1 MSLFGKYDVVLAPMA
16 GLTDIYFRDIAK
28 SCGAD
33 LTYTEMVSA
42 QGLNYKSKKTFD
54 LLKVGD
60 KENRVA
66 VQLFGHDERVLSEMA
81 KIVEDNLEEKL
92 VLLEVNMGCPAR
104 KIVSK
109 GDGCALMKNEALAGH
124 IIESIRRS
132 VSTPVTAKFRR
143 GYYENSETCVSFAK
157 ILESAGAHA
166 ITVHG
171 RYAEQMYRGKSDNS
185 AIKRVV
191 EAVNIPVVGNGDIT
205 CGKDALDMIDS
216 TGVVAIM
223 VARAALSNPFIFEE
237 CKAALVGMPYKQRS
251 SIDILNIAIRHV
263 NSFPDTYNFAHF
275 RKHAMYYIKGLKG
288 SVVARNMISTANS
301 APEFESIFKKLIEV
315 NS

>member
-1 MSLFGKYDVVLAPMA
+1 MA
-16 GLTDIYFRDIAK
+16 GLTDVYFREIAEN
-28 SCGAD
+28 CGAD
-33 LTYTEMVSA
+33 LAYTEMVSA

-54 LLKVGD
+54 LIKVSSAE
-60 KENRVA
+60 KSVA

-81 KIVEDNLEEKL
+81 KVVEDTLEEKL
-92 VLLEVNMGCPAR
+92 AYLEVNMGCPAR

-124 IIESIRRS
+124 IIEAIKSF

-157 ILESAGAHA
+157 TLESAGADA

-171 RYAEQMYRGKSDNS
+171 RYAEQMYRGKSDMS

-191 EAVNIPVVGNGDIT
+191 EAVSIPVVGNGDIT
-205 CGKDALDMIDS
+205 CGKDALDVIDS
-216 TGVVAIM
+216 TGVTAVMI
-223 VARAALSNPFIFEE
+223 ARAALSNPFIFEE
-237 CKAALVGMPYKQRS
+237 CKATLAGMPYKKRS

-263 NSFPDTYNFAHF
+263 KSFPDTYNFAHF
-275 RKHAMYYIKGLKG
+275 RKHAMYYIKGMKG
-288 SVVARNMISTANS
+288 SSPARNAISTANS
-301 APEFESIFKKLIEV
+301 IQDYVSIFEKLIEA

>member
-1 MSLFGKYDVVLAPMA
+1 MA
-16 GLTDIYFRDIAK
+16 GLTDVYFRDIAK

-33 LTYTEMVSA
+33 LAYTEMVSA
-42 QGLNYKSKKTFD
+42 QGLHYKSKKTFD

-60 KENRVA
+60 KENQVA
-66 VQLFGHDERVLSEMA
+66 VQLFGHDERVLSEMS
-81 KIVEDNLEEKL
+81 KVVEYTLEGKL
-92 VLLEVNMGCPAR
+92 AYLEVNMGCPAR

-132 VSTPVTAKFRR
+132 VRTPVTAKFRR
-143 GYYENSETCVSFAK
+143 GYYEDSETCVSFAK
-157 ILESAGAHA
+157 TMESAGAHA

-191 EAVNIPVVGNGDIT
+191 EAVSIPVVGNGDIT

-216 TGVVAIM
+216 TGVAAVMI
-223 VARAALSNPFIFEE
+223 ARAALSNPFIFEE
-237 CKAALVGMPYKQRS
+237 CKAALAGMPYKLRS
-251 SIDILNIAIRHV
+251 NIDILNIAIKHV
-263 NSFPDTYNFAHF
+263 NSFPETYNFAHF
-275 RKHAMYYIKGLKG
+275 RKHAMYYIKGMKG
-288 SVVARNMISTANS
+288 SSPARNAISTANS
-301 APEFESIFKKLIEV
+301 IQDYVSIFEKLIEA